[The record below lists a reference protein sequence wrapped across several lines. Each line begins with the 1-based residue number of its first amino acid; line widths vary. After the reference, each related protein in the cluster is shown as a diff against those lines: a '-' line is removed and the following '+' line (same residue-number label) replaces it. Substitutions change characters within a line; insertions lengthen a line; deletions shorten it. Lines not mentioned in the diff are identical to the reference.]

1 MGAFSAN
8 LIGLFPQRS
17 SSKHPMALHSTP
29 EWRGQLRQF
38 LNRRAW
44 NYVRWA
50 DELNRRLV
58 HGNRS
63 LHLTEFTLTR
73 WLNSVA
79 GKGEY
84 RGPKQREEYIDL
96 AHALLQ
102 LQVITQAEARQ
113 WLLSQG
119 LYPLPH
125 EAPIFGPITA
135 ADTTPA
141 PVADFRQVSC
151 AK

>member
-1 MGAFSAN
+1 
-8 LIGLFPQRS
+8 
-17 SSKHPMALHSTP
+17 
-29 EWRGQLRQF
+29 LRQF
-38 LNRRAW
+38 LNRSAW
-44 NYVRWA
+44 TYVRWA
-50 DELNRRLV
+50 DELNQRRV
-58 HGNRS
+58 AGNRS

-73 WLNSVA
+73 WLNSA
-79 GKGEY
+79 PGKGEY
-84 RGPKQREEYIDL
+84 RGPKLRDEYIDL

-125 EAPIFGPITA
+125 EAALFGPATEIATS
-135 ADTTPA
+135 PA
-141 PVADFRQVSC
+141 TIADFRQVSC